1 LLRDAL
7 AKALRA
13 KTNESPGI
21 KSMMNDVAE
30 AIAAVTRDPIGELPR
45 MCRSGRTDMSDLEVS
60 LNTLTPVSQTVC
72 AVG

>member
-1 LLRDAL
+1 MGRFPDTLPPLKLRPPF
-7 AKALRA
+7 
-13 KTNESPGI
+13 N
-21 KSMMNDVAE
+21 
-30 AIAAVTRDPIGELPR
+30 RDLIGVLPR